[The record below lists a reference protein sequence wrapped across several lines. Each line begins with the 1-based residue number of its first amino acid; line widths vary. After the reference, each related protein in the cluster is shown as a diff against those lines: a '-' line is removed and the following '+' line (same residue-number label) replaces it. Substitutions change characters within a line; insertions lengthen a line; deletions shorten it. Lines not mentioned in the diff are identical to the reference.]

1 MSATEHEQLPPIATI
16 PDLVEALRLLGAGV
30 GVDESVPG
38 VKVGLAY
45 SAVGAAER
53 NALAT
58 EQHARADG
66 AGPAEFGEQVG
77 AVLDGAACRN
87 DLEVLARP
95 VDAPHVWHAAMES
108 KSCALTVL
116 GQHYWR
122 LVTEGLI

>member
-16 PDLVEALRLLGAGV
+16 PDVVEALRRLGVGV

-38 VKVGLAY
+38 VKVSLAY

-66 AGPAEFGEQVG
+66 AVRQSSPN
-77 AVLDGAACRN
+77 RS
-87 DLEVLARP
+87 ARSST
-95 VDAPHVWHAAMES
+95 VRHAA
-108 KSCALTVL
+108 A
-116 GQHYWR
+116 
-122 LVTEGLI
+122 I

>member
-1 MSATEHEQLPPIATI
+1 VSATEHEQLPPIATI
-16 PDLVEALRLLGAGV
+16 PDVLEALRLLGVGV

-66 AGPAEFGEQVG
+66 AGPTAHHPHHPSAAAAPVQ
-77 AVLDGAACRN
+77 AVMWIRSRGPFC
-87 DLEVLARP
+87 
-95 VDAPHVWHAAMES
+95 
-108 KSCALTVL
+108 
-116 GQHYWR
+116 
-122 LVTEGLI
+122 